1 MQVVVGV
8 MVKMLPVQAVELVA
22 VELVDLAQVV
32 VPALQPHREQSTL
45 AVAVVEQEIFLHQ
58 ALRAM
63 VVQAQLS

>member
-22 VELVDLAQVV
+22 VELVDLAQVA

-45 AVAVVEQEIFLHQ
+45 AVVAVEQEIFLHQ
-58 ALRAM
+58 VLRAM